1 MVEGEDLI
9 RYGGGSD
16 FQGGGFWVN
25 CLAGFLLKTRF
36 LQLGAQMGL
45 AESSGGA
52 WLKFGQVKNLSET
65 DLRIIAIFTQLKVPF
80 LWNISV

>member
-36 LQLGAQMGL
+36 LQLGAQMGP
-45 AESSGGA
+45 AESSG
-52 WLKFGQVKNLSET
+52 T
-65 DLRIIAIFTQLKVPF
+65 D
-80 LWNISV
+80 